1 MCRMGLL
8 HRVTLTLC
16 DIFPDEESTQFKS
29 KSSECDGVPFTAEDV
44 VSSCE
49 ADAGKLAQGA
59 DLIVVSDEPTLKTPK
74 SDI

>member
-16 DIFPDEESTQFKS
+16 DIFPDDESTQFKS
-29 KSSECDGVPFTAEDV
+29 KFSECDGVPFTSEDV
-44 VSSCE
+44 VSSGE
-49 ADAGKLAQGA
+49 ANSGKLTEGA
-59 DLIVVSDEPTLKTPK
+59 DLIVVSDGPTLKTPG